1 MIFNSRFIESSSF
14 VRFSNARLVYNL
26 SSNTAHKL
34 KMQSLMIYLFGTNLA
49 TWTNYTGY
57 DPEFSSSNVLEL
69 GEDRGRYPRERQLGI
84 GINANF

>member
-1 MIFNSRFIESSSF
+1 MKS
-14 VRFSNARLVYNL
+14 L
-26 SSNTAHKL
+26 S
-34 KMQSLMIYLFGTNLA
+34 IYLFSTNLA

-69 GEDRGRYPRERQLGI
+69 GNDTGKYPKRRELGL